1 MKTLFECAQCKKIS
15 AYFTIYLFI
24 NYKIEKLGR
33 PISDDL
39 FHFLK
44 TQILTVFGFRC
55 QNIVTK
61 LLSKQLHLLNGTLL

>member
-1 MKTLFECAQCKKIS
+1 MKTLLECAQCKKIKCLF
-15 AYFTIYLFI
+15 YNIPFI

-33 PISDDL
+33 PISDHL

-44 TQILTVFGFRC
+44 MQILTVFGFRC

-61 LLSKQLHLLNGTLL
+61 LLSIQLHLLNGTLL